1 MFALAVL
8 SCAFWSES
16 VIKARFAPLV
26 FAVGVVFLAMISI
39 AVVIQVYDF
48 RKDFSYLQTLKQDEV
63 DYEVKW
69 GQLLLEQSALT
80 QPSRL
85 EQAAIKDLNMHA
97 PSQDELIIV
106 KP

>member
-1 MFALAVL
+1 MI
-8 SCAFWSES
+8 S
-16 VIKARFAPLV
+16 ARFTPLI
-26 FAVGVVFLAMISI
+26 FAIGVVLLAIISI

-48 RKDFSYLQTLKQDEV
+48 RKDFSYLQALKQDEV

>member
-1 MFALAVL
+1 MIKSRFLPLIFLVGIL
-8 SCAFWSES
+8 LLTIVS
-16 VIKARFAPLV
+16 V
-26 FAVGVVFLAMISI
+26 

-48 RKDFSYLQTLKQDEV
+48 RKSFSYLQALKQDEV

-85 EQAAIKDLNMHA
+85 EQAAIKNLNMHA

>member
-1 MFALAVL
+1 M
-8 SCAFWSES
+8 
-16 VIKARFAPLV
+16 PHV
-26 FAVGVVFLAMISI
+26 FFLGVVVLTLVSIS
-39 AVVIQVYDF
+39 VVFQVYDF

-63 DYEVKW
+63 NYEVRW

-85 EQAAIKDLNMHA
+85 EQAAIRDLKMRA
-97 PSQDELIIV
+97 PTQDELVIV

>member
-1 MFALAVL
+1 M
-8 SCAFWSES
+8 
-16 VIKARFAPLV
+16 INARFLPLI
-26 FAVGVVFLAMISI
+26 FIVGVLTLTTVSM

-85 EQAAIKDLNMHA
+85 EQAAIKDLQMHA

>member
-1 MFALAVL
+1 MCARVAL
-8 SCAFWSES
+8 CYECWSES
-16 VIKARFAPLV
+16 VIKSRFSPLV
-26 FAVGVVFLAMISI
+26 FAVGVVLLAIVSI

>member
-1 MFALAVL
+1 M
-8 SCAFWSES
+8 
-16 VIKARFAPLV
+16 IKWQASPYSPLI
-26 FAVGVVFLAMISI
+26 FILGVVVLGLVSI
-39 AVVIQVYDF
+39 AVVVQVYDF
-48 RKDFSYLQTLKQDEV
+48 RKDFSYLQSMKQSEV

-85 EQAAIKDLNMHA
+85 EQSAIKDLNMHA
-97 PSQDELIIV
+97 PSQDELVIV

>member
-1 MFALAVL
+1 M
-8 SCAFWSES
+8 
-16 VIKARFAPLV
+16 INARFLPLI
-26 FAVGVVFLAMISI
+26 FIVGVLVLTMVSM

-85 EQAAIKDLNMHA
+85 EQAAIKDLQMHA

>member
-1 MFALAVL
+1 M
-8 SCAFWSES
+8 
-16 VIKARFAPLV
+16 IKTRHLPLV
-26 FAVGVVFLAMISI
+26 FVIGVVLLTLVSI

-48 RKDFSYLQTLKQDEV
+48 RKNFSYLQTLKQDEV

-85 EQAAIKDLNMHA
+85 EQAAIKDLKMHA

>member
-1 MFALAVL
+1 M
-8 SCAFWSES
+8 
-16 VIKARFAPLV
+16 IKSHFTPLIFV
-26 FAVGVVFLAMISI
+26 VGVLMLVVVSI
-39 AVVIQVYDF
+39 AVVAQVYDF
-48 RKDFSYLQTLKQDEV
+48 RKNFSRLQALKQEEV
-63 DYEVKW
+63 DYEVRW

-97 PSQDELIIV
+97 PSQDELVIV

>member
-1 MFALAVL
+1 M
-8 SCAFWSES
+8 
-16 VIKARFAPLV
+16 IKANVALVV
-26 FAVGVVFLAMISI
+26 FAIGVLILAMVSI
-39 AVVIQVYDF
+39 AVVTQVYDF
-48 RKDFSYLQTLKQDEV
+48 RKSFSYLQTLRQDEV

-80 QPSRL
+80 QPGRL
-85 EQAAIKDLNMHA
+85 EQAAIKDLKMHT

>member
-1 MFALAVL
+1 VIRSRFSLLIFILGVSVLA
-8 SCAFWSES
+8 
-16 VIKARFAPLV
+16 
-26 FAVGVVFLAMISI
+26 AVSI

-48 RKDFSYLQTLKQDEV
+48 RKNFSYLQTMKKDEV
-63 DYEVKW
+63 DYEVRW
-69 GQLLLEQSALT
+69 GQLLLEESALT

-97 PSQDELIIV
+97 PSQDELVIV

>member
-1 MFALAVL
+1 M
-8 SCAFWSES
+8 
-16 VIKARFAPLV
+16 INARFLPLI
-26 FAVGVVFLAMISI
+26 FIVGVLALTTVSM

-85 EQAAIKDLNMHA
+85 EQAAIKDLQMHA

>member
-1 MFALAVL
+1 MFVHEVRY
-8 SCAFWSES
+8 CVFWSES
-16 VIKARFAPLV
+16 VIKQRFTPLI
-26 FAVGVVFLAMISI
+26 FLIGVLMLVVVSI
-39 AVVIQVYDF
+39 AVVAQVYDF
-48 RKDFSYLQTLKQDEV
+48 RKSFSYLQTLKQDEV

-85 EQAAIKDLNMHA
+85 EQAAINDLNMHA
-97 PSQDELIIV
+97 PSQDELVIV

>member
-1 MFALAVL
+1 MLVAV
-8 SCAFWSES
+8 
-16 VIKARFAPLV
+16 
-26 FAVGVVFLAMISI
+26 SI
-39 AVVIQVYDF
+39 AVVVQVYDF
-48 RKDFSYLQTLKQDEV
+48 RKNFSYLQTLKQDEV

-97 PSQDELIIV
+97 PSQDELVIV